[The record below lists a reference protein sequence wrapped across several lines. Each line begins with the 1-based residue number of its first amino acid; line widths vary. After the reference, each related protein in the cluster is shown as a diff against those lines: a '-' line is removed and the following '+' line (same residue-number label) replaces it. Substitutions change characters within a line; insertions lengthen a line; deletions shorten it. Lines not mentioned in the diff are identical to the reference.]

1 MVVNEVR
8 EMNMPA
14 LLTRVYKGGNLGC
27 TSETVAVFKGK
38 VFASSEEHDANQ
50 HLQSPCRVPFH
61 TQLSTPKPTARKAM
75 TIEMVVQ
82 GRVHHKL
89 RPKPKPR
96 AIRTLPRA
104 AMASDREEKHRKHTG
119 PDGCGNVVLIEG
131 EDEEDEDEE
140 KTYA

>member
-1 MVVNEVR
+1 MRSSKERYLLVLK
-8 EMNMPA
+8 NMT
-14 LLTRVYKGGNLGC
+14 LISTYRVHIKCHFN
-27 TSETVAVFKGK
+27 
-38 VFASSEEHDANQ
+38 
-50 HLQSPCRVPFH
+50 

>member
-50 HLQSPCRVPFH
+50 HLQS
-61 TQLSTPKPTARKAM
+61 
-75 TIEMVVQ
+75 
-82 GRVHHKL
+82 
-89 RPKPKPR
+89 
-96 AIRTLPRA
+96 
-104 AMASDREEKHRKHTG
+104 
-119 PDGCGNVVLIEG
+119 
-131 EDEEDEDEE
+131 
-140 KTYA
+140 